1 MAWSLRIS
9 WENGQPRASF
19 SHFMWT
25 KPEGR
30 QTNICTFKTI
40 ITWGKSPLSWG
51 RSPLPSPCCD
61 CINFFLPAYCEK
73 QPGIRLCRSLVE
85 FCTEQSK
92 VQGIWDFDGFWW
104 FEFFVKFS
112 HSEVLWKFWNNGK
125 TPQDRLVNT
134 LPAGQR
140 TRMTYCKQLLKGF
153 CEYEFFLL

>member
-9 WENGQPRASF
+9 WENGQTRASF

-25 KPEGR
+25 KPKGR

-73 QPGIRLCRSLVE
+73 QPGIRLYRSLVE
-85 FCTEQSK
+85 FRTEQSK
-92 VQGIWDFDGFWW
+92 VQGIWWIKTMARFRISNRIFWGGPGDPVRDEVEDAKSSKACRGCPLPIYVSKTLHH
-104 FEFFVKFS
+104 FEKLE
-112 HSEVLWKFWNNGK
+112 SE
-125 TPQDRLVNT
+125 Q
-134 LPAGQR
+134 
-140 TRMTYCKQLLKGF
+140 M
-153 CEYEFFLL
+153 